1 MKRQIFEKNLISE
14 GLYLE
19 ADKSQSSVHFVKI
32 YVPFEVTCRYAEI
45 MKFKFPI
52 KQTDDDN
59 DFNQHEFEL
68 FRNIKSVF
76 RRMFKCVRLNDKIF
90 PKTTDYELYHE
101 FSRGQSYL
109 FNVDQPDFFPN
120 YVRLAVINFILERT
134 TFTEDKDDN
143 QHLVGI
149 EKLLAGNLSQILI
162 KPISSNQFILD
173 GAYNSVYP
181 LHDGSYKEKGCQR
194 NILYEEWAS
203 LKVWIKH
210 QPLDNI
216 KEYFGVKIAL
226 YFAWLGF
233 YTVSSALIPGNE
245 RLTLLISI

>member
-1 MKRQIFEKNLISE
+1 MLAYNENDGINIMKRQIFEKNLLSE
-14 GLYLE
+14 GLFLE
-19 ADKSQSSVHFVKI
+19 ADKTQTSVHFVKI
-32 YVPFEVTCRYAEI
+32 NVPFEVTCRYAEI

-52 KQTDDDN
+52 KQTDDDS

-90 PKTTDYELYHE
+90 PKATEYDLYHE

-109 FNVDQPDFFPN
+109 FNIDQPDFFPN

-149 EKLLAGNLSQILI
+149 EKLLA
-162 KPISSNQFILD
+162 D

-194 NILYEEWAS
+194 NLLYEEWAS

-233 YTVSSALIPGNE
+233 YTVSTLIIQEMNNF
-245 RLTLLISI
+245 SINSI